1 MFYMYSKLPAVDMSL
16 FDYYIQYLKCEMHS
30 HNNSSTVHRLIA
42 AKSRD
47 EDQWIQNTDIG

>member
-47 EDQWIQNTDIG
+47 EDQ